1 MFSKSKYDVMKKEEA
16 KLSVATLY
24 YLLKVKRIA
33 KRYSEDTKENRENF
47 QIEMCEICNK
57 LFPCLVM
64 MSHIGYENARDLYGL
79 DKDVLAESLERQGI
93 EKNRFE
99 ANYEKIINRYTKKLL
114 TAMII
119 EDVGIDLTKI
129 TDVEDLTSLLQD
141 DPSDVVLSVM
151 VDSGIVLSPDNLEL
165 VSSMCSS
172 NFNVFD
178 LSSRQIERLNNYHD
192 KFMQDKIYSQVTNDK
207 KESNKVIKLANRISK
222 IKY

>member
-16 KLSVATLY
+16 KLSAATLY

-93 EKNRFE
+93 EENKFE
-99 ANYEKIINRYTKKLL
+99 ANYEKIINRYTRKLL

-129 TDVEDLTSLLQD
+129 TDVEDLTSLLLD

-172 NFNVFD
+172 NFSVFD

-192 KFMQDKIYSQVTNDK
+192 KFMKDKIYSQVTNEK
-207 KESNKVIKLANRISK
+207 KESNKVIKLASRISK

>member
-16 KLSVATLY
+16 KLSVTTLY
-24 YLLKVKRIA
+24 HLLKIKRIV

-93 EKNRFE
+93 EESRFE

-114 TAMII
+114 TAMVI

-129 TDVEDLTSLLQD
+129 TDVDDLTSLLQD

-172 NFNVFD
+172 NFSISS
-178 LSSRQIERLNNYHD
+178 LSSRQIERLNNYHER
-192 KFMQDKIYSQVTNDK
+192 FMKEKIYPQVTSEK
-207 KESNKVIKLANRISK
+207 TESNKVIKLANRISK

>member
-16 KLSVATLY
+16 KLSAATLY
-24 YLLKVKRIA
+24 YLLKVKRIV
-33 KRYSEDTKENRENF
+33 KRYSEDTKENRDNF

-64 MSHIGYENARDLYGL
+64 MSHIGYENASDLYTL
-79 DKDVLAESLERQGI
+79 DKDVLSESLKRQGI
-93 EKNRFE
+93 EESRFE

-114 TAMII
+114 TAMVI

-129 TDVEDLTSLLQD
+129 KDVEDLTSLLQD

-151 VDSGIVLSPDNLEL
+151 VDSGIVLSPENLEL

-172 NFNVFD
+172 DFSVSS
-178 LSSRQIERLNNYHD
+178 LSSKQIERLNNYHD
-192 KFMQDKIYSQVTNDK
+192 KFMQEKIYSQVTKEKN
-207 KESNKVIKLANRISK
+207 ESNKVIKLASRISK

>member
-93 EKNRFE
+93 EKIDL
-99 ANYEKIINRYTKKLL
+99 KLIMKKLL
-114 TAMII
+114 TDI
-119 EDVGIDLTKI
+119 LR
-129 TDVEDLTSLLQD
+129 
-141 DPSDVVLSVM
+141 
-151 VDSGIVLSPDNLEL
+151 
-165 VSSMCSS
+165 
-172 NFNVFD
+172 NF
-178 LSSRQIERLNNYHD
+178 
-192 KFMQDKIYSQVTNDK
+192 
-207 KESNKVIKLANRISK
+207 
-222 IKY
+222 